1 MNYTTNYHLPQ
12 WVESD
17 RILMEDFNDAM
28 EALDEGMA
36 EAKTA
41 AEAAYSPTQKPWVLG
56 SATVS
61 ESQVDTVIY
70 TFDFTPSLVIAWAS
84 GYYLGATD
92 GTTTAMLHGSSSN
105 GGRVYLELSGTQLKL
120 THFYNGPY
128 KVYFLAMQ

>member
-28 EALDEGMA
+28 SGIDGGITA
-36 EAKTA
+36 AKAT

-84 GYYLGATD
+84 SYYLGATD
-92 GTTTAMLHGSSSN
+92 GTTTAMLYGSSSN
-105 GGRVYLELSGTQLKL
+105 GGRCYLALSGTQLKL
-120 THFYNGPY
+120 TSFYNGPY
-128 KVYFLAMQ
+128 KVYFLALR